1 MTTAPSLLSRLAPPP
16 RPGAVNSSTGALAEL
31 AGSGAPS
38 PIVQRTRT
46 RGARNRNQTQPQ
58 SQSQSQLSSSHP
70 TATQHDSPAPRV
82 KAPPKATGIPAA
94 TTKPTTDLATSR
106 WAITPPPSPPLSKSP
121 QAKFK
126 PNPDTVAK
134 SCFSSSPPSTS
145 HDAKT
150 NEGTSSEAINAIDGM
165 LAKLRNL
172 DVSPPSTQPATAPPR
187 KTSTAPSSSVPP
199 KTSNTVSAKQ
209 PALGGRSMWADDS
222 DDDEHAKIPDTYNAL
237 FFETNKSMQLE
248 SAAKISTTP
257 KPTPIPPTPVVSIP
271 SSTPSPPTAK
281 SSLPIV
287 KLPSS
292 PPVQVQK
299 PLSRSSTPPPASNPS
314 VSPPATPT
322 SHINWADDDDQDG
335 ELPELEDDWL
345 VSATTTT
352 TTNTT
357 TSNMEIDDL
366 GTRASGLSISPTSAG
381 SASSPPSLEGRFA
394 RRGVGG
400 VPNIGASATGRG
412 GAGSRSGAAPA
423 RRTRGNDSTL
433 LKAGSTSPPP
443 ASGRTGKGPPP
454 STKTSDHPGSRQAI
468 PPSPR
473 KLRSDRD
480 PPPHVKPTR
489 GAPPPSSSNKS
500 NPHPPPSSIEPQRL
514 LSRTRVPMN
523 PSANLFGR
531 LTGIKKEGPPSGTVA
546 GGTGGAGVR

>member
-1 MTTAPSLLSRLAPPP
+1 MTAAPSLLSRLAPPP
-16 RPGAVNSSTGALAEL
+16 RAGAANSSTGAPSEP

-46 RGARNRNQTQPQ
+46 RGARNRNQNQPQ
-58 SQSQSQLSSSHP
+58 SQSQSQLSSSPP

-82 KAPPKATGIPAA
+82 KAPPKAPGTAPRPIPAA
-94 TTKPTTDLATSR
+94 TTKATTDLATSR

-126 PNPDTVAK
+126 PNPDAVAK
-134 SCFSSSPPSTS
+134 SCFSSPPSTS

-150 NEGTSSEAINAIDGM
+150 NEGASSEAINAIDGM
-165 LAKLRNL
+165 LAKLRGL
-172 DVSPPSTQPATAPPR
+172 DVSPPSTQPVTALPR
-187 KTSTAPSSSVPP
+187 KTSTAPPSSVPP
-199 KTSNTVSAKQ
+199 KTTNTAPTRQ
-209 PALGGRSMWADDS
+209 PALGGRSMWAVDS
-222 DDDEHAKIPDTYNAL
+222 DDDEHAQIPETYKAVV
-237 FFETNKSMQLE
+237 FETNKSTQLE
-248 SAAKISTTP
+248 PAVKISTTP
-257 KPTPIPPTPVVSIP
+257 KPTPILPTPVVSIP
-271 SSTPSPPTAK
+271 SSTPSTPTAK

-299 PLSRSSTPPPASNPS
+299 PPSRSSTPPPPASNPS
-314 VSPPATPT
+314 TSPPATPS

-335 ELPELEDDWL
+335 DLPELEDDWL

-352 TTNTT
+352 NTT
-357 TSNMEIDDL
+357 TLTSNVEIDDL
-366 GTRASGLSISPTSAG
+366 QTRASGLSISPTSAG
-381 SASSPPSLEGRFA
+381 SASSPPSLESRFV
-394 RRGVGG
+394 RRGAGG
-400 VPNIGASATGRG
+400 APNIGGSATGRG

-423 RRTRGNDSTL
+423 RRTRGIDPTL
-433 LKAGSTSPPP
+433 LKAGSTSPQP
-443 ASGRTGKGPPP
+443 ASGRTGKGPPTPLLPP
-454 STKTSDHPGSRQAI
+454 SSKSSDHPGSRQAI

-480 PPPHVKPTR
+480 PPPHAKPTR
-489 GAPPPSSSNKS
+489 GAPPPSS
-500 NPHPPPSSIEPQRL
+500 IEPPRPL
-514 LSRTRVPMN
+514 PRTRVAMN

-531 LTGIKKEGPPSGTVA
+531 LTGIKKEGAASGTVA